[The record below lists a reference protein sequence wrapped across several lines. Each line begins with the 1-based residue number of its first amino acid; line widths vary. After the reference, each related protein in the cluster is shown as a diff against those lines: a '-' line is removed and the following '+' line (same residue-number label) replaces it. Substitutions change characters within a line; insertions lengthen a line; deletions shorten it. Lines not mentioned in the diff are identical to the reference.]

1 MCCRYFIRESD
12 PDLLPI
18 IDAALKSPLIARF
31 AKAHP
36 APLVRFGEVAP
47 TNLVAAIASDKQRN
61 LAVFPMTWGFTVP
74 GRSVP
79 MVNARVET
87 AAEKPSFRDS
97 WKSHRCAVPASWYY
111 EWQHLPK
118 EDGRSTTSTK
128 YAIQPKD
135 ATITYLCGLYRIENG
150 LPVFVILT
158 REPSPDISHI
168 HDRMPLILPQEV
180 IRDWVN
186 PAVKPEDLL
195 PHALTAM
202 AAEKAG

>member
-31 AKAHP
+31 AKVRP
-36 APLVRFGEVAP
+36 APLVRFGEVKP
-47 TNLVAAIASDKQRN
+47 TDLVAVIASDRQQK
-61 LAVFPMTWGFTVP
+61 ATVFPMTWGFKVP
-74 GRSVP
+74 GRSAP
-79 MVNARVET
+79 LINARSET
-87 AAEKPSFRDS
+87 ASEKQSFS
-97 WKSHRCAVPASWYY
+97 EAWKQHCCIIPASWYY

-135 ATITYLCGLYRIENG
+135 TTVTYLCGLYRIENG

-168 HDRMPLILPQEV
+168 HDRMPLILPQET

-195 PHALTAM
+195 PYALTAM
-202 AAEKAG
+202 AAEKVG